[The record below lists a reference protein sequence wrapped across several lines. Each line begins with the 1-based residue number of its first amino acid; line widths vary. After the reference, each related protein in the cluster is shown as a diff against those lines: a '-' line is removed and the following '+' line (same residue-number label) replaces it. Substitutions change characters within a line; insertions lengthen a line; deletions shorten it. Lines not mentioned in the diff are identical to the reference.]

1 MGEQPMREPTE
12 QEWDRRIRKHVEQ
25 TRDAPSFSVS
35 DDARLLRNPFH
46 PGEHIRDRFAPGMT
60 VGEAAAALGVSRGRL
75 SRIVNGHCGVSAEF
89 ALKLEKQGWGTADFW
104 VGLQSNYDLAQ
115 IRKRRKQP
123 RPKAA

>member
-1 MGEQPMREPTE
+1 MREPTE
-12 QEWDRRIRKHVEQ
+12 QEWNRRIRERVEQ

-35 DDARLLRNPFH
+35 GDARLRRNPFH
-46 PGEHIRDRFAPGMT
+46 PGEHIRDRFEEGMT

-75 SRIVNGHCGVSAEF
+75 SRIVNGRCGVSAEF

-115 IRKRRKQP
+115 VRKQRKQP